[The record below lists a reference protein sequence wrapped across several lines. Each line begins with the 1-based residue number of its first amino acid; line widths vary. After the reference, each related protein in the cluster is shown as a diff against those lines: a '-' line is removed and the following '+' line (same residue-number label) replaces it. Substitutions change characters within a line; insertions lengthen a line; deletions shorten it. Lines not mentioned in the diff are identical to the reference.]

1 MFILM
6 AVSLYTSRV
15 ILRVLGVEDFGIYN
29 VVGGVISMMG
39 VVNTAMSVSAQRYLT
54 FELGK
59 NDFKRLKQVF
69 SICVTIYFLLSLLF
83 LVLAETVG
91 LWFLNNKLIIPDNRI
106 VTANWVY
113 QFSIFAAI
121 FALMT
126 NPYNAVIISREK
138 MGVYAYLSILESV
151 MKLTV
156 VFLLLAISY
165 DRLKTYGALMLMVQ
179 ILISAFYI
187 IFCNINYK
195 ESVYKFYW
203 ERSLFSKLVAYTGWN
218 LFGAFSGVAK
228 GQGLNILLNMFF
240 NPAVNAA
247 RGLAYQVN
255 GAISHFFTNFY
266 IAVRPQITK
275 YYAQG
280 DRDNMLKLVFR
291 SSKMSF
297 FLILLVALP
306 IMIEA
311 PYIIQLWLG
320 QTPDYVIPFMR
331 VIIVI
336 SAIDAMA
343 QPLMTTAHA
352 TGRIALYQSVVGTMT
367 MLNIPISYVFLSL
380 GYGPIVVFRIS
391 LVISLVN
398 LFLRLWI
405 VNRLVDFPVS
415 DYIMNVFAKCF
426 LIAVLSSVAPLL
438 IHGLTQQSTMTFIMV
453 VLFSLLSATTS
464 IWLIGLTASERT
476 HLLMF
481 AKNKINRK

>member
-6 AVSLYTSRV
+6 AISLYTSRI
-15 ILRVLGVEDFGIYN
+15 ILQVLGVEDFGIYN
-29 VVGGVISMMG
+29 VVGGIISMMG

-59 NDFKRLKQVF
+59 NDFQRLKQVF
-69 SICVTIYFLLSLLF
+69 SVCVTIYFLLSLLF

-91 LWFLNNKLIIPDNRI
+91 LWFLNNKLIIPEDRI

-138 MGVYAYLSILESV
+138 MGVYAYLSIFESV

-156 VFLLLAISY
+156 VFLLLAISF

-179 ILISAFYI
+179 ILTSAFYI
-187 IFCNINYK
+187 IYCNINYK

-203 ERSLFSKLVAYTGWN
+203 ERSLFSNLVAYTGWN

-240 NPAVNAA
+240 GTAVNAA

-255 GAISHFFTNFY
+255 NAISHFFTNFY

-280 DRDNMLKLVFR
+280 DQNNMLKLVFR

-297 FLILLVALP
+297 FLILLVSLP

-320 QTPDYVIPFMR
+320 QTPEYVVPFMR

-352 TGRIALYQSVVGTMT
+352 TGKIALYQSVVGTMT

-380 GYGPIVVFRIS
+380 GFGPIVVFRIS

-405 VNRLVDFPVS
+405 VKRLVNFPVS
-415 DYIMNVFAKCF
+415 DYVMNVFAKCF
-426 LIAVLSSVAPLL
+426 LIAVLSSVVPLL
-438 IHGLTQQSTMTFIMV
+438 IHEYSQQSTLSFLMV
-453 VLFSLLSATTS
+453 VLFSLLSATTM
-464 IWLIGLTASERT
+464 IWLIGLTANERT
-476 HLLMF
+476 GLLML
-481 AKNKINRK
+481 AKNKLNR

>member
-6 AVSLYTSRV
+6 AISLYTSRI
-15 ILRVLGVEDFGIYN
+15 ILQVLGVEDFGIYN
-29 VVGGVISMMG
+29 VVGGIISMMG

-59 NDFKRLKQVF
+59 NDFQRLKQVF
-69 SICVTIYFLLSLLF
+69 SVCVTIYFLLSLLF

-91 LWFLNNKLIIPDNRI
+91 LWFLNNKLIIPEDRI

-138 MGVYAYLSILESV
+138 MGVYAYLSIFESV

-156 VFLLLAISY
+156 VFLLLAISF

-179 ILISAFYI
+179 ILTSAFYI
-187 IFCNINYK
+187 IYCNINYK

-203 ERSLFSKLVAYTGWN
+203 ERSLFSNLVAYTGWN

-240 NPAVNAA
+240 GTAVNAA

-255 GAISHFFTNFY
+255 NAISHFFTNFY

-280 DRDNMLKLVFR
+280 DQDNMLKLVFR

-297 FLILLVALP
+297 FLILLVSLP

-320 QTPDYVIPFMR
+320 QTPEYVVPFMR

-352 TGRIALYQSVVGTMT
+352 TGKIALYQSVVGTMT

-380 GYGPIVVFRIS
+380 GFGPIVVFRIS

-405 VNRLVDFPVS
+405 VKRLVNFPVS

-426 LIAVLSSVAPLL
+426 LIAVLSSVVPLL
-438 IHGLTQQSTMTFIMV
+438 IHEYSQQSTLSFLMV
-453 VLFSLLSATTS
+453 VLFSLLSATTM
-464 IWLIGLTASERT
+464 IWLIGLTANERT
-476 HLLMF
+476 GLLMF
-481 AKNKINRK
+481 AKNKLNR

>member
-6 AVSLYTSRV
+6 AISLYTSRI
-15 ILRVLGVEDFGIYN
+15 ILQVLGVEDFGIYN
-29 VVGGVISMMG
+29 VVGGIISMMG

-59 NDFKRLKQVF
+59 NDFQRLKQVF
-69 SICVTIYFLLSLLF
+69 SVCVTIYFLLSLLF

-91 LWFLNNKLIIPDNRI
+91 LWFLNNKLIIPEDRI

-138 MGVYAYLSILESV
+138 MGVYAYLSIFESV

-156 VFLLLAISY
+156 VFLLLAISF

-179 ILISAFYI
+179 ILTSAFYI
-187 IFCNINYK
+187 IYCNINYK

-203 ERSLFSKLVAYTGWN
+203 ERSLFSNLVAYTGWN

-240 NPAVNAA
+240 GTAVNAA

-255 GAISHFFTNFY
+255 NAISHFFTNFY

-280 DRDNMLKLVFR
+280 DQDNMLKLVFR

-297 FLILLVALP
+297 FLILLVSLP

-320 QTPDYVIPFMR
+320 QTPEYVVPFMR

-352 TGRIALYQSVVGTMT
+352 TGKIALYQSVVGTMT

-380 GYGPIVVFRIS
+380 GFGPIVVFRIS

-405 VNRLVDFPVS
+405 VKRLVNFPVS

-426 LIAVLSSVAPLL
+426 LIAVLSSVVPLL
-438 IHGLTQQSTMTFIMV
+438 IHEYTRQSTLSFLMV
-453 VLFSLLSATTS
+453 VLFSLLSATTM
-464 IWLIGLTASERT
+464 IWLIGLTANERT
-476 HLLMF
+476 GLLMF
-481 AKNKINRK
+481 AKNKLNR

>member
-6 AVSLYTSRV
+6 AISLYTSRI
-15 ILRVLGVEDFGIYN
+15 ILQVLGVEDFGIYN
-29 VVGGVISMMG
+29 VVGGIISMMG

-59 NDFKRLKQVF
+59 NDFQRLKQVF
-69 SICVTIYFLLSLLF
+69 SVCVTIYFLLSLLF

-91 LWFLNNKLIIPDNRI
+91 LWFLNNKLIIPEDRI

-138 MGVYAYLSILESV
+138 MGVYAYLSIFESV

-156 VFLLLAISY
+156 VFLLLAISF

-179 ILISAFYI
+179 ILTSAFYI
-187 IFCNINYK
+187 IYCNINYK

-203 ERSLFSKLVAYTGWN
+203 ERSLFSNLVAYTGWN

-240 NPAVNAA
+240 GTAVNAA

-255 GAISHFFTNFY
+255 NAISHFFTNFY

-280 DRDNMLKLVFR
+280 DQDNMLKLVFR

-297 FLILLVALP
+297 FLILLVSLP

-320 QTPDYVIPFMR
+320 QTPEYVVPFMR

-352 TGRIALYQSVVGTMT
+352 TGKIALYQSVVGTMT

-380 GYGPIVVFRIS
+380 GFGPIVVFRIS

-405 VNRLVDFPVS
+405 VKRLVNFPVS
-415 DYIMNVFAKCF
+415 DYVMNVFAKCF
-426 LIAVLSSVAPLL
+426 LIAVLSSVVPLL
-438 IHGLTQQSTMTFIMV
+438 IHEYSQQSTLSFLMV
-453 VLFSLLSATTS
+453 VLFSLLSATTM
-464 IWLIGLTASERT
+464 IWLIGLTANERT
-476 HLLMF
+476 GLLML
-481 AKNKINRK
+481 AKNKLNR

>member
-6 AVSLYTSRV
+6 AISLYTSRI
-15 ILRVLGVEDFGIYN
+15 ILQVLGVEDFGIYN
-29 VVGGVISMMG
+29 VVGGIISMMG

-59 NDFKRLKQVF
+59 NDFQRLKQVF
-69 SICVTIYFLLSLLF
+69 SVCVTIYFLLSLLF

-91 LWFLNNKLIIPDNRI
+91 LWFLNNKLIIPEDRI

-138 MGVYAYLSILESV
+138 MGVYAYLSIFESV

-156 VFLLLAISY
+156 VFLLLAISF

-179 ILISAFYI
+179 ILTSAFYI
-187 IFCNINYK
+187 IYCNINYK

-203 ERSLFSKLVAYTGWN
+203 ERSLFSNLVAYTGWN

-240 NPAVNAA
+240 GTAVNAA

-255 GAISHFFTNFY
+255 NAISHFFTNFY

-280 DRDNMLKLVFR
+280 DQDNMLKLVFR
-291 SSKMSF
+291 SS
-297 FLILLVALP
+297 
-306 IMIEA
+306 
-311 PYIIQLWLG
+311 
-320 QTPDYVIPFMR
+320 
-331 VIIVI
+331 
-336 SAIDAMA
+336 
-343 QPLMTTAHA
+343 
-352 TGRIALYQSVVGTMT
+352 
-367 MLNIPISYVFLSL
+367 
-380 GYGPIVVFRIS
+380 
-391 LVISLVN
+391 
-398 LFLRLWI
+398 
-405 VNRLVDFPVS
+405 
-415 DYIMNVFAKCF
+415 
-426 LIAVLSSVAPLL
+426 
-438 IHGLTQQSTMTFIMV
+438 
-453 VLFSLLSATTS
+453 
-464 IWLIGLTASERT
+464 
-476 HLLMF
+476 
-481 AKNKINRK
+481 